1 MIQVKDVTKKYG
13 NFIAVKNLNFE
24 IKHGEVIG
32 FLGPNG
38 AGKSTTMNMLTGFI
52 EPSEGSIII
61 NGKDIVKKAR
71 EAKKNI
77 GNMQENVPK

>member
-38 AGKSTTMNMLTGFI
+38 AGKSTTMNMITGYI
-52 EPSEGSIII
+52 EQTDGNIIVD
-61 NGKDIVKKAR
+61 G
-71 EAKKNI
+71 
-77 GNMQENVPK
+77 

>member
-38 AGKSTTMNMLTGFI
+38 AGKKYNNEYVNRI
-52 EPSEGSIII
+52 Y
-61 NGKDIVKKAR
+61 
-71 EAKKNI
+71 
-77 GNMQENVPK
+77 

>member
-38 AGKSTTMNMLTGFI
+38 AGKSTTMNMLI
-52 EPSEGSIII
+52 
-61 NGKDIVKKAR
+61 
-71 EAKKNI
+71 
-77 GNMQENVPK
+77 